1 MPPQLTTA
9 TLDEAALR
17 QALST
22 HATQL
27 TTIYLESETRVV
39 LAPLADYLGPKIT
52 LPPVRWLT
60 GRAFGPTLEIRW
72 RLDGAADLFSAT
84 ALTETTSSPEG
95 WLGSPWNAILDATTR
110 SRNVLLAGVNSTLLP
125 SDHKL
130 FKVQPQGG
138 VWIDMRI
145 PRPLYY
151 PAPNPKAQQLVLQCV
166 DYLSRGLVVIT
177 RLCAL
182 VAYDAAQDASKK

>member
-1 MPPQLTTA
+1 MPPQLTTT
-9 TLDEAALR
+9 TLDESALR

-22 HATQL
+22 HAAQL

-39 LAPLADYLGPKIT
+39 LAPLVDYLGPKIT

-72 RLDGAADLFSAT
+72 RHDGAADLFSAT
-84 ALTETTSSPEG
+84 GLTETATGPEG
-95 WLGSPWNAILDATTR
+95 WQNSPWNAVLDGTTR
-110 SRNVLLAGVNSTLLP
+110 PRDVLLAGINTTALP
-125 SDHKL
+125 GDHVL
-130 FKVQPQGG
+130 FNVQPQGG
-138 VWIDMRI
+138 VWIDSRI

-151 PAPNPKAQQLVLQCV
+151 PASSLNAQRLVLRCV

-182 VAYDAAQDASKK
+182 AAYDAPS

>member
-1 MPPQLTTA
+1 MPPQLTTS

-22 HATQL
+22 HAAQL

-39 LAPLADYLGPKIT
+39 LAPLADYLGPKIS

-60 GRAFGPTLEIRW
+60 GRAFGMALEIRW
-72 RLDGAADLFSAT
+72 RLDGAADVFNAT
-84 ALTETTSSPEG
+84 ALTETAIGPEG
-95 WLGSPWNAILDATTR
+95 WQSSPWNAMLDVTTR
-110 SRNVLLAGVNSTLLP
+110 QRDVLLAGVNSTALP
-125 SDHKL
+125 ADHGL
-130 FKVQPQGG
+130 FNVQPQGG
-138 VWIDMRI
+138 VWLDTRI
-145 PRPLYY
+145 PHPLNY
-151 PAPNPKAQQLVLQCV
+151 PTTNLKAQRLVLRCV

-182 VAYDAAQDASKK
+182 AAYDDSSK

>member
-9 TLDEAALR
+9 TLDESALR
-17 QALST
+17 QALSS

-60 GRAFGPTLEIRW
+60 GRAFGPALEIRW
-72 RLDGAADLFSAT
+72 RLDGAADLFNAT
-84 ALTETTSSPEG
+84 ALTETPIGPEG
-95 WLGSPWNAILDATTR
+95 WQASPWNAVLDATTR
-110 SRNVLLAGVNSTLLP
+110 HREVLLVGINSIALP
-125 SDHKL
+125 PDHPL
-130 FKVQPQGG
+130 FNVQPQGG
-138 VWIDMRI
+138 LWIDTRT
-145 PRPLYY
+145 PRPLNYL
-151 PAPNPKAQQLVLQCV
+151 APNPKAQRLVLKCV

-182 VAYDAAQDASKK
+182 AAYDEPKK